1 MIVAI
6 DGPAGAG
13 KGTVSLALAEAL
25 GFQYVDTGAL
35 YRATALLCRERGVD
49 WDDDAAAGAVAETV
63 RPRFAVIDGVNR
75 LSLETEQGTRDVTAD
90 IRTPEVSEGASVV
103 ASQPAV
109 RAALLGVQRALA
121 TSSDVVMEGRD
132 IGTVVFPA
140 AELKVFLTASVDERA
155 RRRWLQAT
163 KRGDTVCLEDVR
175 AAIVSRDERDAGR
188 AVAPLRRAPDA
199 RELDATA
206 LSVEEAVSRLV
217 IWADAVRQS
226 N

>member
-1 MIVAI
+1 M
-6 DGPAGAG
+6 
-13 KGTVSLALAEAL
+13 
-25 GFQYVDTGAL
+25 
-35 YRATALLCRERGVD
+35 
-49 WDDDAAAGAVAETV
+49 
-63 RPRFAVIDGVNR
+63 
-75 LSLETEQGTRDVTAD
+75 
-90 IRTPEVSEGASVV
+90 V

-163 KRGDTVCLEDVR
+163 KRGDTVCGDVR